1 MTGNTVVSK
10 AAGTSGSVTGEG
22 TARAGEGLNNPTTN
36 SSGVTT
42 WDCIYFGNYWQGDT
56 IGDSRTDKN
65 DAKRPVKWRV
75 LSVNGDD
82 VFLLADRNL
91 ECLEYNGTDTG
102 VTWETCTV
110 RSWLNGY
117 GEEQNKEEKDYRQNS
132 FINHAFTPEER
143 SAIRTTNV
151 VNKDNPEYGTEGG
164 NDTADQVYLLSINEV
179 TNPAYGFSPDSN
191 QYAKSREAKN
201 TEYAKGREAWASTG
215 SEYAGNGFWWLRS
228 PGCSSRNASYV
239 NDYGSVVYHGN
250 FVGFSG
256 NVVRPALHLSLA
268 AVSSWSYAGTITSE
282 KF

>member
-102 VTWETCTV
+102 VT
-110 RSWLNGY
+110 
-117 GEEQNKEEKDYRQNS
+117 
-132 FINHAFTPEER
+132 
-143 SAIRTTNV
+143 
-151 VNKDNPEYGTEGG
+151 
-164 NDTADQVYLLSINEV
+164 
-179 TNPAYGFSPDSN
+179 
-191 QYAKSREAKN
+191 
-201 TEYAKGREAWASTG
+201 
-215 SEYAGNGFWWLRS
+215 
-228 PGCSSRNASYV
+228 
-239 NDYGSVVYHGN
+239 
-250 FVGFSG
+250 
-256 NVVRPALHLSLA
+256 
-268 AVSSWSYAGTITSE
+268 
-282 KF
+282 